1 MSDMLHRGI
10 SSIVIVLI
18 VIATN
23 ALALADNSDNGR
35 IEFLSRCAE
44 CHGDDGK
51 GAGPIAGK
59 LKIRPADLTL
69 IAKKNNGV
77 FSPDAVA
84 EAIDGRNARK
94 PHHSPAMPIWG
105 CRQGPPPGKKKL
117 YEPKPV
123 ESLLDLPCDPE
134 KVIQK
139 RIRDIVEYLGQIQE
153 R

>member
-1 MSDMLHRGI
+1 L
-10 SSIVIVLI
+10 IVLI
-18 VIATN
+18 AIATN
-23 ALALADNSDNGR
+23 ALALAKNPDSGR

-77 FSPDAVA
+77 FLPDAVA
-84 EAIDGRNARK
+84 EAIDGRSATN

-105 CRQGPPPGKKKL
+105 CRHGPRPGFNKKL

-134 KVIQK
+134 EVIQR

>member
-1 MSDMLHRGI
+1 MQPAASKYFL
-10 SSIVIVLI
+10 IVLI

-23 ALALADNSDNGR
+23 ALARAENPDSGR

-44 CHGDDGK
+44 CHGGDGK

-59 LKIRPADLTL
+59 LKIKPTDLTL
-69 IAKKNNGV
+69 IARKNNGV
-77 FSPDAVA
+77 FSPAAVA
-84 EAIDGRNARK
+84 EAIDGRSATNQ
-94 PHHSPAMPIWG
+94 HHRTAMPIWG
-105 CRQGPPPGKKKL
+105 CRQGPPPGSKKQL

-134 KVIQK
+134 KVIRK
-139 RIRDIVEYLGQIQE
+139 RIQDIVEYLGQIQE

>member
-1 MSDMLHRGI
+1 VRHAASRYSL
-10 SSIVIVLI
+10 IVLI

-23 ALALADNSDNGR
+23 TLAWAENPDSGR

-69 IAKKNNGV
+69 IARKNNGV

-84 EAIDGRNARK
+84 EAIDGRSTIHT
-94 PHHSPAMPIWG
+94 HHSPAMPIWG
-105 CRQGPPPGKKKL
+105 CRQGPPPGSKRRL
-117 YEPKPV
+117 HESKPV

-134 KVIQK
+134 EVIRR
-139 RIRDIVEYLGQIQE
+139 RIQDIVEYLGQIQE